1 MQKHNLPTAK
11 FKIFTDFDKA
21 LEYLNT
27 QELPIVIKASGLA
40 LGKGVII
47 AQTQEEAEKAL
58 KDIFSKKVFG
68 EAGSEVVIEEFLT
81 GPEISVHAFQMVK
94 IILFF
99 QCRKIING

>member
-40 LGKGVII
+40 LGGWSNYCSNPRGSS
-47 AQTQEEAEKAL
+47 L
-58 KDIFSKKVFG
+58 K
-68 EAGSEVVIEEFLT
+68 
-81 GPEISVHAFQMVK
+81 P
-94 IILFF
+94 
-99 QCRKIING
+99 